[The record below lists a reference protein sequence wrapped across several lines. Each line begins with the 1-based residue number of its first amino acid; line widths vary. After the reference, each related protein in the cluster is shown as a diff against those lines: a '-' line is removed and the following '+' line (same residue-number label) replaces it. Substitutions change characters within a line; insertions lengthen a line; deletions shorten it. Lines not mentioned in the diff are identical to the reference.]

1 MRIDGTQSWNCR
13 PSPGKCRFTTPHGQG
28 TGMKIIVNGQPQ
40 QAEKNTSIVAL
51 LQTLSLNPR
60 QLVIEL
66 NRQILTSEE
75 IANIKLQADDQLE
88 IIHFVGG
95 G

>member
-1 MRIDGTQSWNCR
+1 
-13 PSPGKCRFTTPHGQG
+13 
-28 TGMKIIVNGQPQ
+28 MKIIVNGQPQ
-40 QAEKNTSIVAL
+40 QAKENTSIAAL
-51 LQTLSLNPR
+51 LQALNLNPR
-60 QLVIEL
+60 QVVIEL

-75 IANIKLQADDQLE
+75 IANTKLQADDQLE

>member
-1 MRIDGTQSWNCR
+1 
-13 PSPGKCRFTTPHGQG
+13 
-28 TGMKIIVNGQPQ
+28 MKIIVNGQPQ